1 MCQRKLDM
9 REGSLLDQAIRLC
22 SPGFDWFR
30 GAGLLCKP
38 SKVTFRLRNCEASVS
53 EEIRNRGKKSSRI
66 AGLADYSSGTESGA
80 VRLCL
85 LNPI

>member
-1 MCQRKLDM
+1 MCQRMLDM
-9 REGSLLDQAIRLC
+9 RKGSLLDQAIRLC
-22 SPGFDWFR
+22 SPDSDWFR

-38 SKVTFRLRNCEASVS
+38 SKVTFQLRNCEASVS
-53 EEIRNRGKKSSRI
+53 EEIRKRGKKSSGI
-66 AGLADYSSGTESGA
+66 AGPVDYRSGTESGA